1 MDFLFL
7 LCYNQNVLFFDR
19 GNYVSTEIAEKEK
32 RYVGVKENLAYG
44 FANAGQVFGYNLVA
58 GGYLSLFF
66 TKVFGIPEEAV
77 ATMILVLGIWDTIND
92 PLMGSLIDK
101 TRTRFGKLRP

>member
-1 MDFLFL
+1 M
-7 LCYNQNVLFFDR
+7 
-19 GNYVSTEIAEKEK
+19 TEER

-66 TKVFGIPEEAV
+66 IKVFGIPEKAV
-77 ATMILVLGIWDTIND
+77 ATMILILGIWDTIND
-92 PLMGSLIDK
+92 PVMGGVID
-101 TRTRFGKLRP
+101 RTGQSTAS